1 SPNITFNDANL
12 DQAVNWPAHGIF
24 WNHGQACCDGS
35 RIFVQAGIYDEFL
48 KRFTAKARS
57 IKLGDP
63 FGKGIDQAPTFS
75 TYQRIMSYTDYG
87 KEGVTVHLAGERFG
101 NEGYFINPTIF
112 TDTKPD
118 MKIVREEIFGPVGVV
133 IKFEDEADVIRQPN
147 DTVYGLVAGSFSQDI
162 NRALETA
169 HKLQAGTAWMNGV
182 NQLHANV
189 PFGGYTQSG
198 IGRELGEDV
207 CDNLSYAHT
216 KAVHINLGHKM

>member
-1 SPNITFNDANL
+1 M
-12 DQAVNWPAHGIF
+12 
-24 WNHGQACCDGS
+24 
-35 RIFVQAGIYDEFL
+35 AGIYDEFL

-87 KEGVTVHLAGERFG
+87 KKEGVTVHLAGERFG

-133 IKFEDEADVIRQPN
+133 IKFEDEA
-147 DTVYGLVAGSFSQDI
+147 VYGLVAGAFSQDI

-169 HKLQAGTAWMNGV
+169 HKLQAGTAWVRKTSAIMNGV

-207 CDNLSYAHT
+207 CDNLSLYYAHT